1 MVLFHSIIATAEITV
16 TRRVCEE
23 GIKESREK
31 CVKSAIGVTDVSA
44 PTIKLKVSS
53 MSTFA
58 KSAVHK

>member
-23 GIKESREK
+23 GIKESHDK

-53 MSTFA
+53 MATFA